1 MYENAFTHVTDWNI
15 AGQALAEQTSG
26 HAVDCIAR
34 LPTARTD
41 GLRRGG
47 STSSAS
53 LLCPKIFFAVTW
65 AVAEPRTSARA
76 GSCSETL
83 VKLADQERQE
93 GTFTAIGLIN
103 ILIQRGSTAVI
114 NVAVS
119 PGAATLIYVACAPPT
134 TVRGAVRAPPR
145 GRAGATYLER
155 DVDSRCTAVL

>member
-1 MYENAFTHVTDWNI
+1 MLQAFPAAEGLALTPWYIATLHQIQAAVCRRMYENAFTHVTDWNI

-65 AVAEPRTSARA
+65 EVAEPRTSARA

-119 PGAATLIYVACAPPT
+119 PGAT
-134 TVRGAVRAPPR
+134 T
-145 GRAGATYLER
+145 
-155 DVDSRCTAVL
+155 